1 MSMALD
7 FGVTDLE
14 RAVYAKAV
22 EKCGSKVYWSS
33 WAEDVGQHRP
43 GARGPRLRPL
53 WRRTPVAAGAMA
65 SFSGPFA
72 TPSTRGS
79 RSVRPW
85 RWSPSTW

>member
-33 WAEDVGQHRP
+33 WAEDVGRIAQAHV
-43 GARGPRLRPL
+43 GPD
-53 WRRTPVAAGAMA
+53 
-65 SFSGPFA
+65 
-72 TPSTRGS
+72 
-79 RSVRPW
+79 
-85 RWSPSTW
+85 